1 MMLICDW
8 SNGPPEPFLRPIAT
22 SESSLFVDTIYK
34 LKTIVELKLSMEAK
48 ENGPQATSIAVQDS
62 LANAI

>member
-1 MMLICDW
+1 MMLIYDW

-34 LKTIVELKLSMEAK
+34 LRTIVELKLSMGAK
-48 ENGPQATSIAVQDS
+48 REWSPGDVNRSPRFSS
-62 LANAI
+62 